1 LAITEIVDTYEATA
15 DREQLSNI
23 IYNLSPTTTPFMSS
37 IKTSSIKNVVFDWQT
52 ESLPSATGTGDLEG
66 FELSR
71 ATSTGTT
78 RQTNVA
84 MIQSRDAT
92 VTGSQQASDPA
103 GKKTEMAHQLN

>member
-1 LAITEIVDTYEATA
+1 
-15 DREQLSNI
+15 
-23 IYNLSPTTTPFMSS
+23 MSS

-71 ATSTGTT
+71 STSTGTT